1 MEKSR
6 ARLSVLHASAQEEES
21 MISDDA
27 EILSDEA
34 EILAEEST
42 IAENEI
48 LETPS
53 DEDNHSHA
61 SLEL

>member
-6 ARLSVLHASAQEEES
+6 ARLSVLHASAQEE
-21 MISDDA
+21 DA
-27 EILSDEA
+27 EILSDDA

-42 IAENEI
+42 IADTEAEI